1 MNNIYNINYQMD
13 KKITFNKDVK
23 ITKFYIDFFFKSL
36 LLQIL
41 SKFYNNFP
49 NF

>member
-1 MNNIYNINYQMD
+1 MNMD
-13 KKITFNKDVK
+13 KKINKNVLQK
-23 ITKFYIDFFFKSL
+23 ITKFHIDFFFLTL

-41 SKFYNNFP
+41 SKFYNDLP